1 LTAKDT
7 LVLWK
12 VSSVLYGAYT
22 GSYV

>member
-12 VSSVLYGAYT
+12 VNTTLYGAYA
-22 GSYV
+22 GSYA